1 MKVVCVLRSVNFT
14 EREIRLTTQKTTI
27 SQNGRCLT
35 IETARENIAGIEK
48 QVPLLD
54 GTLRQY
60 VNFDNAASTPALR
73 PVLDKLN
80 EFMPWYSSVHRGTGF
95 KSQVATDAYE
105 AAHDIA
111 LRFVNADPATHVAI
125 FGKNST
131 EALNKLANRFP
142 LQPDDVVLT
151 TLMEHHSNDLP
162 WRRVAQVAHILPDAT
177 GALDEAHFDA
187 LLEQYAGRVKMVA
200 ITGASNVTGY
210 INPIHRLA
218 EKAHAAGA
226 QILVDVAQLA
236 PHRAVDMRPLDDPGH
251 LDYVVLSGHKMYA
264 PFGTGALIGRRD
276 TFLQGE
282 PDMVGGGV
290 VDIVTVD
297 SVRWAGLPDKEE
309 AGSPNVVGAVAMAQA
324 MLSLEEIGMDALAE
338 HEAALTA
345 RMLERLSQIEG
356 VRVFGITD
364 PALAGEK
371 VGVVPFVVEGMSH
384 YLVAAILGA
393 EAGIGV
399 RNGCFC
405 AHPYLLHLLGVN
417 TTDAGAHQQA
427 IQDGNKA
434 HLPGLIRA
442 SFGCYNS
449 VEEVDYFAD
458 ALERI
463 VRGEY
468 TGHYVQNPASGAF
481 WPEGYDPQTEQ
492 FFTLG

>member
-1 MKVVCVLRSVNFT
+1 M
-14 EREIRLTTQKTTI
+14 TTQTSPAI
-27 SQNGRCLT
+27 QNGRCLT
-35 IETARENIAGIEK
+35 IETARENIVGIETH
-48 QVPLLD
+48 VPLLD
-54 GTLRQY
+54 GSTRQY

-73 PVLDKLN
+73 PVMDRITA
-80 EFMPWYSSVHRGTGF
+80 FMPWYSSVHRGTGF

-105 AAHDIA
+105 AAHEIA
-111 LRFVNADPATHVAI
+111 LRFVGADPATHVAI

-142 LQPDDVVLT
+142 LQPGDVVLT
-151 TLMEHHSNDLP
+151 SLMEHHSNDLP
-162 WRRVAQVAHILPDAT
+162 WRKVAQVAHILPDAT

-187 LLEQYAGRVKMVA
+187 LLAEYAGRVKLVA

-218 EKAHAAGA
+218 EKAHAVGA

-236 PHRAVDMRPLDDPGH
+236 PHRAVDVRPLDDPGH

-264 PFGTGALIGRRD
+264 PFGTGALVGRRD
-276 TFLQGE
+276 TFLQGD

-297 SVRWAGLPDKEE
+297 SVKWAGLPDKEE

-324 MLSLEEIGMDALAE
+324 MLSLQEIGMNALAE

-345 RMLERLSQIEG
+345 RMLERLNRIEG
-356 VRVFGITD
+356 VTVFGITD
-364 PALAGEK
+364 PARAGEK
-371 VGVVPFVVEGMSH
+371 VGVVPFVVQGMSH

-393 EAGIGV
+393 EGGIGV

-405 AHPYLLHLLGVN
+405 AHPYLLHLLDVDE
-417 TTDAGAHQQA
+417 TQARQHQDA
-427 IQDGNKA
+427 IQMGSKA
-434 HLPGLIRA
+434 YLPGLIRA

-449 VEEVDYFAD
+449 VAEVDYFAD
-458 ALERI
+458 VLERI

-468 TGHYVQNPASGAF
+468 TGQYVQDPASGAF
-481 WPEGYDPQTEQ
+481 WPEGYDPQPESA
-492 FFTLG
+492 FKLG